1 MHVKS
6 KDTVIVISGKDK
18 GKKGKISA
26 AFPKLNRVTVEGVNV
41 VTKHQKARNAA
52 APGGIIHKEMPI
64 DASNVMLVC
73 PKCGKPTRV
82 NNKAEK
88 VTDENGDRL
97 PDADLYEW
105 LNEKGLPYGSS
116 FSYQKYLMKIKK
128 APSQK

>member
-52 APGGIIHKEMPI
+52 QAGGIIHKEMPI

-73 PKCGKPTRV
+73 PKCGKATRV
-82 NNKAEK
+82 SHKI
-88 VTDENGDRL
+88 
-97 PDADLYEW
+97 
-105 LNEKGLPYGSS
+105 EKGIGDNGKATRS
-116 FSYQKYLMKIKK
+116 MTRICKK
-128 APSQK
+128 CGADID

>member
-1 MHVKS
+1 MHVKT

-52 APGGIIHKEMPI
+52 QAGGSSHKEMPI

-73 PKCGKPTRV
+73 PKCGKATRV

-88 VTDENGDRL
+88 VTDENGKSHRKL
-97 PDADLYEW
+97 
-105 LNEKGLPYGSS
+105 
-116 FSYQKYLMKIKK
+116 IRVCKK
-128 APSQK
+128 CGAEID